1 MNGGGDMKK
10 IAFVLIIACITSG
23 CVYRSTAHSGRDF
36 DENKSTQIVSGK
48 TTQNDLV
55 GLLGEPMK
63 KEVVSETDVKWIYEY
78 VTSNAAVRVFS
89 FKPKVDVTKKT
100 LEVLVRNGVVVNYAL
115 TNPGKTQYK

>member
-1 MNGGGDMKK
+1 
-10 IAFVLIIACITSG
+10 
-23 CVYRSTAHSGRDF
+23 
-36 DENKSTQIVSGK
+36 
-48 TTQNDLV
+48 
-55 GLLGEPMK
+55 MK